1 MAQMVDPVWEM
12 VQNAEKKQ
20 RFQRRHRHAES
31 ARKTSSWQELEKKR
45 VWGPTKTDGLGMVG
59 KYIYIYTH
67 EFVFFHWCFLDFFW
81 DLLGLRL
88 NNMKH
93 S

>member
-12 VQNAEKKQ
+12 VQNAEKRQ

-59 KYIYIYTH
+59 KYIYIHTNLC
-67 EFVFFHWCFLDFFW
+67 FFIGVVLDFFW
-81 DLLGLRL
+81 DLFGLRL